1 MIRRANAVNCRA
13 DLSTKTEERQGR
25 VLSLVLA
32 GQSDHQIAET
42 LGVPLAIVSEHLAK
56 LELIASTGRSY
67 DLVARLAEARR
78 ATVQASAQ
86 AAESASAPQPATR
99 RVLLADDHHINHLT
113 IQAMLDDRQ
122 IEVVAA
128 FNGAEAVEKF
138 KAGGFDRV
146 LMDIDMP
153 LMDGMSAVRAIR
165 TFESERGA
173 TRTPIAMFTA
183 LSGRDIEDEAR
194 QAGADSYLTKPI
206 TLNQL
211 YAFVDARP
219 QRR

>member
-1 MIRRANAVNCRA
+1 M
-13 DLSTKTEERQGR
+13 
-25 VLSLVLA
+25 LSLVLA
-32 GQSDHQIAET
+32 GQSDRQIAET
-42 LGVPLAIVSEHLAK
+42 LGVPLATVSEHLAK
-56 LELIASTGRSY
+56 LELIASTARSY
-67 DLVARLAEARR
+67 DLVVRLAEARH
-78 ATVQASAQ
+78 ATVQASAE
-86 AAESASAPQPATR
+86 AAAPAPSPAAAPATTR

-113 IQAMLDDRQ
+113 IQAMLDDRKV
-122 IEVVAA
+122 EVVTA
-128 FNGAEAVEKF
+128 FNGVEAVEKF

-173 TRTPIAMFTA
+173 ARTPIAMFTA
-183 LSGRDIEDEAR
+183 LSGRDVEEEAR

-211 YAFVDARP
+211 YAFVDAPRLAP
-219 QRR
+219 

>member
-1 MIRRANAVNCRA
+1 MSCR
-13 DLSTKTEERQGR
+13 DNLSIGTEVRQGR

-42 LGVPLAIVSEHLAK
+42 LCVPLAIVSEHLAK
-56 LELIASTGRSY
+56 LEVIASTARSY
-67 DLVARLAEARR
+67 DLVVRLAEARR
-78 ATVQASAQ
+78 AAVQDPTPTAGIASSP
-86 AAESASAPQPATR
+86 AAAPEGLR

-113 IQAMLDDRQ
+113 IQAMLDDRK
-122 IEVVAA
+122 IEVVAV
-128 FNGAEAVEKF
+128 FDGAQAVETF

-173 TRTPIAMFTA
+173 ARTPIAMFTA
-183 LSGRDIEDEAR
+183 LSGRDVEEEAR

-211 YAFVDARP
+211 YAFVDVDP
-219 QRR
+219 QGH

>member
-1 MIRRANAVNCRA
+1 VSCRTSITA
-13 DLSTKTEERQGR
+13 EAEDRQGR

-32 GQSDHQIAET
+32 GQSDRQIAET
-42 LGVPLAIVSEHLAK
+42 LGVPLATVSEHLAK
-56 LELIASTGRSY
+56 LELIASTARSY
-67 DLVARLAEARR
+67 DLVVRLAEARR
-78 ATVQASAQ
+78 TAVQPDAETPASPV
-86 AAESASAPQPATR
+86 AAPAAAR

-113 IQAMLDDRQ
+113 IQAMLDDRK

-173 TRTPIAMFTA
+173 ARTPIAMFTA

-219 QRR
+219 QGR